1 MTRNPNMREAILSA
15 AELLFSTHGFNA
27 VSIRDIALEAGANP
41 GSITYHFKSKD
52 GLLLEIYK
60 RHCGPMNKRRIELLV
75 AARRVRD
82 VQDRLEAIV
91 RAYVQPAFSSSSDLA
106 GGGARFTRLRAVMS
120 AEGNAVVGRIIAEI
134 FDDTTNAFIEAIEE
148 SLPHLPRKTI
158 VWRSQFLLGAL
169 YYTLV
174 NPERV
179 TRLSRGEA
187 DGADMAEAIEQLVAA
202 TVASLQAPDVDQ
214 STRPRSLRRP
224 RQSGQQSGEE
234 HVRQRR
240 KEDPAGRS
248 SGNYPAQ
255 LNTAEGTMHKPTIPG
270 PDPDTR
276 TPKFKLPA
284 LACDAHT
291 HIFGPGD
298 KYPYAPGRPYTPPD
312 APLEDFR
319 ALHRKLGIGRAVIV
333 NASVH
338 GTDNRVALDAIAVS
352 NGTFRAVANIDDTI
366 TERGLRELHEGGFR
380 GCRFN
385 FVRHLGGVPDMA
397 VFHRIVAMVAPLG
410 WHIDLHFDAIDLPE
424 YAEML
429 AKLPVRYTI
438 DHMGRVKAADG
449 LDQLPF
455 RTLIDLMT
463 AGREMLG
470 QGVRLRAGVVRRTA
484 VPRRGAVRAPHH
496 RDRAGSRDLG
506 NRLAASQCQGDAE

>member
-52 GLLLEIYK
+52 GLLLEIYR

-91 RAYVQPAFSSSSDLA
+91 RAYVQPAFSSSTDLA

-148 SLPHLPRKTI
+148 SLPHLPRTTI

-174 NPERV
+174 SPERV

-187 DGADMAEAIEQLVAA
+187 DGADMAEAIEQLVSA
-202 TVASLQAPDVDQ
+202 TVASLQASDVDHIDGTTGEAGAAVRHRRCCK
-214 STRPRSLRRP
+214 SGKKIRRTRFA
-224 RQSGQQSGEE
+224 
-234 HVRQRR
+234 R
-240 KEDPAGRS
+240 KRS
-248 SGNYPAQ
+248 SARSTPQ
-255 LNTAEGTMHKPTIPG
+255 KVPWTSRPS
-270 PDPDTR
+270 PDPIPIPR

-319 ALHRKLGIGRAVIV
+319 ALHQKLGIGRAVIV

-352 NGTFRAVANIDDTI
+352 NGTFRAVANIDDSI
-366 TERGLRELHEGGFR
+366 TERGLARS
-380 GCRFN
+380 
-385 FVRHLGGVPDMA
+385 A
-397 VFHRIVAMVAPLG
+397 
-410 WHIDLHFDAIDLPE
+410 
-424 YAEML
+424 
-429 AKLPVRYTI
+429 
-438 DHMGRVKAADG
+438 
-449 LDQLPF
+449 
-455 RTLIDLMT
+455 
-463 AGREMLG
+463 
-470 QGVRLRAGVVRRTA
+470 
-484 VPRRGAVRAPHH
+484 
-496 RDRAGSRDLG
+496 
-506 NRLAASQCQGDAE
+506 